1 MSAFTTFRGKTAV
14 VTGGASGLGKG
25 IARQL
30 IAEGMHVVI
39 GDIEESAL
47 QRTAAELGAVGIR
60 TDVSDFASV
69 QSLATEVRGRFGTAH
84 VVCNNAGIGPMG
96 RIADLTIDDWRWMIG
111 VNLWGVIHGVQ
122 AFLPMLRANR
132 DGGHIVNTASVG
144 GFITMPGLG
153 AYALTKY
160 GIVALTETLAQE
172 LAEDGSK
179 VGVTALCPGP
189 VRTNIKTGSRNRP
202 RSLGRGALADVDLE
216 KTEFGA
222 NARWIEPDDAG
233 RIVVTAIRRGDL
245 YAFTHPEQ
253 LGAVEERLKAILR
266 AGTAPASSGESSP

>member
-1 MSAFTTFRGKTAV
+1 MSAFTSFRGRTAV

-25 IARQL
+25 IAKQL
-30 IAEGMHVVI
+30 IDEGMQVVI

-47 QRTAAELGAVGIR
+47 QRTAAEIGAVGIR

-69 QSLATEVRGRFGTAH
+69 RSLAEQVRRRFGTAH
-84 VVCNNAGIGPMG
+84 VVCNNAGIGSMG
-96 RIADLTIDDWRWMIG
+96 RIADLTIEDWRWMIG

-122 AFLPMLRANR
+122 AFLPMLRANP
-132 DGGHIVNTASVG
+132 DGGHIVNTASIG
-144 GFITMPGLG
+144 GFVTMPGLG
-153 AYALTKY
+153 AYAVTKH

-189 VRTNIKTGSRNRP
+189 VRTNIKTSSRNRP
-202 RSLGRGALADVDLE
+202 ASLGPGALRDIDLE
-216 KTEFGA
+216 QTEFGA
-222 NARWIEPDDAG
+222 SVRWIEPEEVG
-233 RIVVTAIRRGDL
+233 RIVVAAIRRGDL

-253 LGAVEERLKAILR
+253 LGAVEERLKSIVR
-266 AGTAPASSGESSP
+266 SKP